1 MTAIAVDPAASPPSV
16 PSLPPDTDDD
26 RQAPAASLTKIR
38 FRQRPSKPLDE
49 AGRKSGDIS
58 LVPDALQ
65 PQPGLV
71 AAAVE
76 TAEDSAEPPAVDAA
90 PDTADASS
98 AAPAPPPVSEP
109 VEAEAV
115 VPPPAEPADD
125 GGPDHAEVIPEQA
138 PPPPLRRRV
147 RKPGNADIYGYW
159 ARMRDGRR
167 FPSWADMDPAEIA
180 YHWPNCFLL
189 TCERSAEQRRS
200 VIARATRVTS
210 PDVTGNPLLEIAFSG
225 AMIDWVL
232 KVGREVIEFGQPLR
246 DSETFDSASR
256 APTYRIIALPLSERQ
271 TAIDHILCWVSRA

>member
-1 MTAIAVDPAASPPSV
+1 MTAIAVDPAVSPPSV

-26 RQAPAASLTKIR
+26 RQAPAASLTKIQ
-38 FRQRPSKPLDE
+38 FRQRPSRPLDE
-49 AGRKSGDIS
+49 SGRKSGDIS

-76 TAEDSAEPPAVDAA
+76 TAEDGNEAPA
-90 PDTADASS
+90 ADASPEAASS
-98 AAPAPPPVSEP
+98 APPAPPPAPEP
-109 VEAEAV
+109 AVAEAA
-115 VPPPAEPADD
+115 VPLPAEPADED
-125 GGPDHAEVIPEQA
+125 GTAHAEIIPEQA
-138 PPPPLRRRV
+138 APPPLRRRV

-210 PDVTGNPLLEIAFSG
+210 PETPANPLLEIAFSG
-225 AMIDWVL
+225 AMVDWVL